1 MNLQNVFKLNNE
13 DNNIKLLGVVLLRSL
28 LPTLDMFKTL
38 ILLSLLL
45 SSNVYLPAG

>member
-28 LPTLDMFKTL
+28 LLTLDMFKTL

-45 SSNVYLPAG
+45 SSNVHLPAG

>member
-28 LPTLDMFKTL
+28 LLTLDMFKTL

>member
-13 DNNIKLLGVVLLRSL
+13 DNNAKLLGVALLRSL
-28 LPTLDMFKTL
+28 LLTLDMFKTL

>member
-13 DNNIKLLGVVLLRSL
+13 DNNTKLLGVVLLRSL
-28 LPTLDMFKTL
+28 LLTLDMFKTL